1 MAKTALD
8 TVIIVP
14 ARLGSKRFPRKL
26 LHEIHGKPLILWTA
40 SRLSEVS
47 PGLPIYFAVEDQEL
61 EVLLQGEGYSA
72 FRTCGDHQSGTDRI
86 AEVNQHLQAKYVL
99 NVQADEPLI
108 TKKQLSLLNDL
119 IHTTSDL
126 ATLAFP
132 FQSASD
138 FRNPNCVKVVLDRDG
153 HALYFSRAPIP
164 FRREGTIILS
174 DDCSLENACYHHMGV
189 YAYKSSFL
197 DAFRH
202 LPLGTLERVECLEQ
216 LRALENGYKIVVGI
230 TREPTVG
237 VDTLEDVG
245 KLEPLL
251 V

>member
-1 MAKTALD
+1 
-8 TVIIVP
+8 
-14 ARLGSKRFPRKL
+14 
-26 LHEIHGKPLILWTA
+26 
-40 SRLSEVS
+40 
-47 PGLPIYFAVEDQEL
+47 
-61 EVLLQGEGYSA
+61 
-72 FRTCGDHQSGTDRI
+72 
-86 AEVNQHLQAKYVL
+86 
-99 NVQADEPLI
+99 
-108 TKKQLSLLNDL
+108 
-119 IHTTSDL
+119 
-126 ATLAFP
+126 
-132 FQSASD
+132 
-138 FRNPNCVKVVLDRDG
+138 
-153 HALYFSRAPIP
+153 
-164 FRREGTIILS
+164 
-174 DDCSLENACYHHMGV
+174 MGV